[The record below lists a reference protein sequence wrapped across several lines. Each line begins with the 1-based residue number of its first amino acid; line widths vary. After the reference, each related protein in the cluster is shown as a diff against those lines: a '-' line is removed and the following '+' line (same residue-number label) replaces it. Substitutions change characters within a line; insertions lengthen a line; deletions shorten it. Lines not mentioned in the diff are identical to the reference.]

1 MQVCIGGPAGLA
13 LVSSQNENEETRID
27 LSDLQTGPREKGG
40 CWRGRT
46 LPTVLFSLS
55 ALLKLSKLH
64 CNETQTVNIL
74 RLKNVGTLF
83 YTLC

>member
-46 LPTVLFSLS
+46 LPSVNCTPQSSF
-55 ALLKLSKLH
+55 H
-64 CNETQTVNIL
+64 CQL
-74 RLKNVGTLF
+74 
-83 YTLC
+83 Y